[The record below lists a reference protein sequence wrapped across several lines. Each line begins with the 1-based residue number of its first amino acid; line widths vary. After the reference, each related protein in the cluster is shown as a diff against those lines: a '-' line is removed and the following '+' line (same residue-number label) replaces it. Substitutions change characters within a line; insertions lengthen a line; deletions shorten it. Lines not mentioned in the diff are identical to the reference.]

1 MGFSSRNAGEQA
13 AMKLCANNSCT
24 VRPSHGPEPTTMD
37 RSASGGW
44 VLGAEKVV
52 SMRMSVSSRACE
64 KDASRGSSSS
74 LAKNGGT
81 FSRMMVRP

>member
-1 MGFSSRNAGEQA
+1 
-13 AMKLCANNSCT
+13 MKLCANNSCT
-24 VRPSHGPEPTTMD
+24 VSPSHGPVPTTID

-44 VLGAEKVV
+44 GLGADEGV

-64 KDASRGSSSS
+64 NEASRGSSSS

-81 FSRMMVRP
+81 FKRMMVRP